1 MQFIINPC
9 HALRHNVKFS
19 FSSMTLQLISGR
31 GSMSHAQR
39 LCVCAST
46 QFKLNRP
53 RLARCHS
60 ENRCR
65 RRAINLNLML
75 NMLKRCKQFVDWAE
89 NERSHIYISF
99 ACKRL
104 CNALSL
110 VGAFVQWVCKME
122 GTSRDVWG
130 FRAVLILA
138 EMLISV
144 LSYLQI
150 HWVFNFISVV

>member
-1 MQFIINPC
+1 MP
-9 HALRHNVKFS
+9 
-19 FSSMTLQLISGR
+19 R
-31 GSMSHAQR
+31 G
-39 LCVCAST
+39 CVCASI

-53 RLARCHS
+53 RLACCHS

-65 RRAINLNLML
+65 RHAINLNLML
-75 NMLKRCKQFVDWAE
+75 NMLKRCKQFVGYAE
-89 NERSHIYISF
+89 NERSHIYINF
-99 ACKRL
+99 ACRRP

-150 HWVFNFISVV
+150 HWVFNFISVVESALAAENDILICHWTFIFKLERLVMSFGII